1 MAVDLP
7 VLIARCKA
15 GDELAWEAFV
25 RQYQGRVYSLAG
37 SYARSSEDARDM
49 AQEIFVRL
57 YEKRHAWPEGE
68 TFVPWMIRTARNLC
82 IDLIRK
88 AQVRPSAADSSEDDL
103 ARLTSSTVSPEDDFH
118 LGARKS
124 LLWRAIRSL
133 TALNRE
139 MVVLKEIQG
148 LSLEEVASLLKVPI
162 GTVKSRSNRARLEL
176 AEKVLEM
183 SGDRGPQPQA
193 GGQGGA

>member
-7 VLIARCKA
+7 ILIARCKA

-25 RQYQGRVYSLAG
+25 RQFQGRVYSLAG
-37 SYARSSEDARDM
+37 SYARSSDDARDM

-57 YEKRHAWPEGE
+57 YEKRRAWPEAD

-88 AQVRPSAADSSEDDL
+88 AQVRPSAAESSEDDL
-103 ARLTSSTVSPEDDFH
+103 ARLTATAASPEDAFH
-118 LGARKS
+118 LGTRKA
-124 LLWRAIRSL
+124 LLWRAVRRLS
-133 TALNRE
+133 ALNRE
-139 MVVLKEIQG
+139 IVVLKEIQG
-148 LSLEEVASLLKVPI
+148 LSLEEVASLLKVPV

-176 AEKVLEM
+176 AEKVLEL
-183 SGDRGPQPQA
+183 SGRGAQPHA
-193 GGQGGA
+193 GGPGGA

>member
-7 VLIARCKA
+7 VLIERCKA

-25 RQYQGRVYSLAG
+25 RQFQRRVYSLAG
-37 SYARSSEDARDM
+37 SYARCSDDARDM

-57 YEKRHAWPEGE
+57 YEKRRAWPEAGM
-68 TFVPWMIRTARNLC
+68 FLPWMIRTARNLC

-103 ARLTSSTVSPEDDFH
+103 ARLTAQTPDPEDDFH
-118 LGARKS
+118 LGARKA
-124 LLWRAIRSL
+124 LVWRAVRSL

-176 AEKVLEM
+176 AQKVLEL
-183 SGDRGPQPQA
+183 SGGSSTRPQA